1 MLSDFMAVCS
11 SSLFGCASVMVESS
25 CLLKSSCLSALHLC
39 QHSVAAIL
47 RVDCP
52 FLKFYSGNCMCQV
65 FLRVTVLV
73 VSGTLGLFL

>member
-25 CLLKSSCLSALHLC
+25 CPLKSSCLSALHLC
-39 QHSVAAIL
+39 KHSVAAIL
-47 RVDCP
+47 RVDY
-52 FLKFYSGNCMCQV
+52 LNSGNRMCQV
-65 FLRVTVLV
+65 FYGVTVLA